1 MKQFR
6 TNRLSPSLL
15 VLGAAIA
22 GISAFGL
29 APSACAQS
37 HLAATTGIPVT
48 PQMAAGIGQHGRQN
62 ALDHDI
68 LNQLAVLNQEVMALE
83 DRRVTNSSP
92 NTCVY
97 GHSQYTHG
105 AILKVGNIELECEQP
120 VSMSGSFLPMK
131 WHNLGPQ

>member
-1 MKQFR
+1 MTQYR

-29 APSACAQS
+29 APSAYAQS
-37 HLAATTGIPVT
+37 PLTATTGIPVT
-48 PQMAAGIGQHGRQN
+48 PQMAAELAQHGRQN

-68 LNQLAVLNQEVMALE
+68 LNQLAVLNQEVMALD
-83 DRRVTNSSP
+83 DRGATNSST

-97 GHSQYTHG
+97 GQNQYTHG
-105 AILKVGNIELECEQP
+105 AILKVGNIELECKQP
-120 VSMSGSFLPMK
+120 VSMTGSLLPMK

>member
-37 HLAATTGIPVT
+37 PLAATTGIPVT
-48 PQMAAGIGQHGRQN
+48 PQMAAGIAQHGRQN

-68 LNQLAVLNQEVMALE
+68 LNQLAVLNHEVAALE
-83 DRRVTNSSP
+83 DRGATNSST

-97 GHSQYTHG
+97 GQNQYTHG

-120 VSMSGSFLPMK
+120 VSMTGSFLPMK